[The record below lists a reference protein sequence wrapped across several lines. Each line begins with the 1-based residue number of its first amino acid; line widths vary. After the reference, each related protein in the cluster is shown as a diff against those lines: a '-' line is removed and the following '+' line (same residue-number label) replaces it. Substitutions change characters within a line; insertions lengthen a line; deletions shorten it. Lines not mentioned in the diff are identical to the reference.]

1 MSHVSKVST
10 NCLGI
15 RTNCLELPLGSPH
28 SFPQIPTLF
37 SLMFIS
43 FHEFALISIEE
54 TDQEPIIMVQSPV
67 IMKML
72 NNGSSQYVK
81 IKPWMELSDDDLYLI
96 KMDKIITMTEIS
108 DKQMISFYERYLN
121 DEDVEIVLDGKVS
134 ISNNE
139 QLGFVST
146 VEDARKKLEEIF
158 KIPNNNKE
166 T

>member
-1 MSHVSKVST
+1 MKEEFH
-10 NCLGI
+10 
-15 RTNCLELPLGSPH
+15 GS
-28 SFPQIPTLF
+28 IKLITGEE
-37 SLMFIS
+37 I
-43 FHEFALISIEE
+43 FALISIEE

-67 IMKML
+67 IMKVL

-121 DEDVEIVLDGKVS
+121 DDEVDIVLDGKVS

-146 VEDARKKLEEIF
+146 VEDARKKLEELY
-158 KIPNNNKE
+158 KLNKE

>member
-1 MSHVSKVST
+1 MKEEFH
-10 NCLGI
+10 
-15 RTNCLELPLGSPH
+15 GS
-28 SFPQIPTLF
+28 IKLITGEE
-37 SLMFIS
+37 I
-43 FHEFALISIEE
+43 FALISIEE